1 MERPLTGEPL
11 AVDLLNTRWRDGER
25 EVDLLDD
32 VQGLRRWLS
41 EAGLAHTPA
50 TRQAR
55 SAVTHTRDVLRRV
68 VANLVTNAVDA
79 LGDGGGTVT
88 LATGRTPDGDVC
100 LTIADTGRGM
110 TREQLDRAFDDFYT
124 TKPGGTGLGLTIVR
138 RLVTDLHGS
147 LKVDTAPGA
156 GTRVTVTCPRA
167 PNGAT

>member
-1 MERPLTGEPL
+1 MTRVLTAL
-11 AVDLLNTRWRDGER
+11 AVSVDGYI
-25 EVDLLDD
+25 
-32 VQGLRRWLS
+32 
-41 EAGLAHTPA
+41 AGPN
-50 TRQAR
+50 
-55 SAVTHTRDVLRRV
+55 DGPG
-68 VANLVTNAVDA
+68 NP

-110 TREQLDRAFDDFYT
+110 TREQLDRAFDVFDT